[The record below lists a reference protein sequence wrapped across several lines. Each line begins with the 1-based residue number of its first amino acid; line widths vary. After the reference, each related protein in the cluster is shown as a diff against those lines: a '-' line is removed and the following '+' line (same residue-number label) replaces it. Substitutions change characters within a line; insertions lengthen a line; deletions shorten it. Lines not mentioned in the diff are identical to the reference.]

1 MEVAINSQLYKQAST
16 YAKQQG
22 LSLTTV
28 IENFL
33 VRFIGHSKEVEEQ
46 AVPDVVLSLLGAGG
60 PVAEDDLNAREAY
73 YQYLEEKYK

>member
-28 IENFL
+28 IKNFL
-33 VRFIGHSKEVEEQ
+33 VRYLGHVRSAVHFII
-46 AVPDVVLSLLGAGG
+46 L
-60 PVAEDDLNAREAY
+60 
-73 YQYLEEKYK
+73 